1 MAQVVRENHIRTIK
15 TLAENRSENM
25 TRKVDKD
32 EYQDLADCIRME
44 QVSAQRSQKYLQT
57 KHFTNGIKRST
68 YDPS

>member
-32 EYQDLADCIRME
+32 EYQDLADCIRMD
-44 QVSAQRSQKYLQT
+44 QVPAKDIADFFSDKAFYKWYKKKYL
-57 KHFTNGIKRST
+57 
-68 YDPS
+68 